1 MPGSQKA
8 SPARFAAQN
17 MMCFWLLLLLLL
29 LLLIYLIYLY

>member
-29 LLLIYLIYLY
+29 LIYLIYLY